1 MTSPQFRAALA
12 HLGWSLRQLAGMLG
26 CSVTLPA
33 KWATGRASVPPAVAV
48 WLARLAAYH
57 EACPA
62 PEVWRVREAA

>member
-1 MTSPQFRAALA
+1 
-12 HLGWSLRQLAGMLG
+12 
-26 CSVTLPA
+26 VTLPA
-33 KWATGRASVPPAVAV
+33 KWAAGRASVPPAVAV